1 MQNSALPGWARGC
14 FEKMGSWPV
23 VPTPGKCGILEFR
36 GGTDGVLRLADGV
49 FRFGSWTVVASA

>member
-1 MQNSALPGWARGC
+1 MD
-14 FEKMGSWPV
+14 
-23 VPTPGKCGILEFR
+23 TPGKCIILEFR